1 MRKILSY
8 MQIGILT
15 VLCLATSDAIAQAAQ
30 PTAFGFK
37 VTLLGTSTPNPL
49 PDRLDQHSRR
59 GRQRQIALRLRT
71 WRYHSAVATKNPAGD
86 SQALHYALA
95 LRPHRRHP
103 GPMVTGFAPLPYGRR
118 NTPLA
123 IHGPKGTVEM
133 MAYQRNP
140 GNLYRSCTA
149 LLIIFQWHLR

>member
-49 PDRLDQHSRR
+49 PDRLDRALSW
-59 GRQRQIALRLRT
+59 RQAKTNCSSIAD
-71 WRYHSAVATKNPAGD
+71 VA
-86 SQALHYALA
+86 
-95 LRPHRRHP
+95 
-103 GPMVTGFAPLPYGRR
+103 LPFGC
-118 NTPLA
+118 
-123 IHGPKGTVEM
+123 
-133 MAYQRNP
+133 
-140 GNLYRSCTA
+140 GN
-149 LLIIFQWHLR
+149 